1 MSESEFN
8 KLKETSW
15 RRKLTPR
22 EEAALADFLAGH
34 LEERLGWETEL
45 RLNQML
51 NGLPDAPV
59 SSNFTSQVLQ
69 AVEQD
74 VLKTS
79 RGSTRKSL
87 AHWFRFNW
95 LPRIA
100 IATFLFGGGILS
112 LQQYKRVQV
121 AHDVAAVSSV
131 AAIPPQWLQDFDAI
145 NRLSQPPIDDELLA
159 ALQ

>member
-1 MSESEFN
+1 MNESEFN

-34 LEERLGWETEL
+34 LEERSGWESDL

-59 SSNFTSQVLQ
+59 SSNFTSQVVH
-69 AVEQD
+69 AVERD
-74 VLKTS
+74 VLES
-79 RGSTRKSL
+79 SPHSTRKSF
-87 AHWFRFNW
+87 AHWLRSNW
-95 LPRIA
+95 LPRVA
-100 IATFLFGGGILS
+100 LAALLLGGGVFS
-112 LQQYKRVQV
+112 VQQYKRVQV
-121 AHDVAAVSSV
+121 AHDIAAVSSV
-131 AAIPPQWLQDFDAI
+131 ASIPPQWLQDFDAI